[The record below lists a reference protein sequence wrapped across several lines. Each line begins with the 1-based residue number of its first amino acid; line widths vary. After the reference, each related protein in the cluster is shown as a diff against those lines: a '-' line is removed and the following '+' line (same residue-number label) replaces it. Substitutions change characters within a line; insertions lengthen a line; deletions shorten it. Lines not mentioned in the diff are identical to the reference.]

1 MLDPNM
7 MNQLGKVRQQELIAL
22 GQESAKA
29 RRAQPRR
36 PRQPMALLLLLSRAL
51 GR

>member
-1 MLDPNM
+1 M

-22 GQESAKA
+22 GQES
-29 RRAQPRR
+29 AQPRR